1 MENKNGKGIFYG
13 VIGVATLIVAIIGAT
28 FAYFTATTASGQY
41 LTGTAATASLEVIV
55 ERLTGYSAGEGV
67 ADATQ
72 AKYVM
77 VPQLDK
83 GLSQAV
89 RGSNVTGNKA
99 CIDANG
105 SLVCSIYKILVH
117 NTGSAAIDVSGSI
130 AFYTSAKDA
139 LTVNSEDN
147 TPVVDSPDS
156 KFNHLKWA
164 RMDDPTDLGT
174 GYTYA
179 TADAS
184 TTIPNTLT
192 TYSADKVYDTLPD
205 GTQRKYV
212 ASNTNQYLFA
222 RAITEVEG
230 YKDLLG
236 VAQTPITTAHGAY
249 TDLIDP
255 TDDLLAD
262 TFAVN
267 TNAKAGAYHL
277 AANNQVGDTKVFYVV
292 VWISENLEAQ
302 NEQDFGTFTGQVTF
316 NSSNGSGATSTFTE
330 AYGG

>member
-1 MENKNGKGIFYG
+1 MENNNGKGIFYG

-28 FAYFTATTASGQY
+28 FAYFTATTQSGQY
-41 LTGTAATASLEVIV
+41 VTGSAATASLEVKV
-55 ERLTGYSAGEGV
+55 QRLTTYSEGEG
-67 ADATQ
+67 AESAAA
-72 AKYVM
+72 AKYIM

-89 RGSNVTGNKA
+89 RGINVTGNKP

-105 SLVCSIYKILVH
+105 SLVCSIYKVLVH

-130 AFYTSAKDA
+130 AFYNSKKDELTANGEDGTAIENSA
-139 LTVNSEDN
+139 E
-147 TPVVDSPDS
+147 S

-164 RMDDPTDLGT
+164 KMDDPTDLGT

-184 TTIPNTLT
+184 STIPNTLT
-192 TYSADKVYDTLPD
+192 TYSAEKVYDTLPD
-205 GTQRKYV
+205 GTERKYV
-212 ASNTNQYLFA
+212 ASNTNQYLYA
-222 RAITEVEG
+222 RAITEVTG

-255 TDDLLAD
+255 TDDLLVD

-267 TNAKAGAYHL
+267 TNAKNGAYRL
-277 AANNQVGDTKVFYVV
+277 AANNQAGDTKVFYIV